1 MAAVRA
7 YNFRVDPYAP
17 ATVWCTTR
25 TAGTHTGAG
34 LGSGR
39 CVHGVL
45 LLFSF
50 IRVWRVVWHAHGRDV
65 LFGPCIAS

>member
-25 TAGTHTGAG
+25 SAGTHTGAG

-39 CVHGVL
+39 CVAWRDSFVFVCSCLDMLVVL
-45 LLFSF
+45 
-50 IRVWRVVWHAHGRDV
+50 VWHAHGR
-65 LFGPCIAS
+65 